1 MQVFKNSDQF
11 CDGVEIFKLVRY
23 HHYVYLMAYEV
34 LTRVSLYCFVIYMQ
48 LLTYLEQLA
57 RYLELKLALS
67 TSLALR
73 FDPLPVSMPVRL
85 SLNF

>member
-1 MQVFKNSDQF
+1 MQVFKNSDQI
-11 CDGVEIFKLVRY
+11 CDGVEISKLVRY
-23 HHYVYLMAYEV
+23 HHYVYEV

-57 RYLELKLALS
+57 RYLEVKLALS
-67 TSLALR
+67 TTLALR
-73 FDPLPVSMPVRL
+73 LDALPVSMPVRL